1 VPKKPENKCEGISPN
16 YNNPQYRL
24 CFRGAKRFLSGS
36 LGSISFRRRQD
47 GKLRFGLPIR
57 RRFANFAA
65 RNPYQDLVDD
75 QNLPLRDTRRFNR
88 KIEAITGGMIVGM
101 TVYAWDDSC
110 SKQAGANIVKIS
122 EANYRDNPDLCMRI
136 IVEALVSLPPGF
148 YTVVYHTDPLPYV
161 MDFRVDGKGCKL
173 RVRSFDR
180 ETINRIKLPAALRVV
195 VV

>member
-1 VPKKPENKCEGISPN
+1 MLSRSQAILEWVAWF
-16 YNNPQYRL
+16 Y
-24 CFRGAKRFLSGS
+24 FLG
-36 LGSISFRRRQD
+36 RRQD
-47 GKLRFGLPIR
+47 GNLRFGLPTR

-75 QNLPLRDTRRFNR
+75 QDLPLRDTRRFNR
-88 KIEAITGGMIVGM
+88 KIGAIASGMIVGM

-122 EANYRDNPDLCMRI
+122 EANYRDNPELCMKI
-136 IVEALVSLPPGF
+136 IVEALVSLPAGS

-161 MDFRVDGKGCKL
+161 MDFSVDGKGCRL
-173 RVRSFDR
+173 RVTAFDR
-180 ETINRIKLPAALRVV
+180 ETIKRIKLPAALRVV